1 LDKTPANEQ
10 KVLEES
16 VAQIEERKRSGIRNN

>member
-16 VAQIEERKRSGIRNN
+16 VAQIEERKRSAIRNN